1 MATLGDMLREARE
14 TRGLTAEDVERATRI
29 RARYV
34 HALEDHQFQELPGD
48 VYTRG
53 FLRNYA
59 IFLDLPVADVLG
71 AYDTAT
77 LPPRGRG
84 LLGGGGAVG
93 PPIPALSAPS
103 LKAPTVRS
111 SGAAAREG
119 VPRIQPVSPVP
130 VDTRL
135 RYAPSCTVVSGLGVV
150 LLLAFYLIYS
160 TYTTSQR
167 ALPTP
172 TPPPPTPTTLAQIL
186 PTVIVSQTPV
196 WTPLP
201 TPGPSPIPSPP
212 APSPGEASPIAPPGT
227 TPGAP
232 PVTAVAVAPTNTPV
246 PQNVTVEITLSGQP
260 VWFRVFVDGVRA
272 IEGTLPARTVRSWT
286 GTKSIQIRTGRADI
300 VRIKVNG
307 VDRGL
312 LGSSRQT
319 VITKEWDINGNET
332 IIR

>member
-14 TRGLTAEDVERATRI
+14 TRGLTPDDVERATRI

-34 HALEDHQFQELPGD
+34 HALEEHQFHELPGD

-59 IFLDLPVADVLG
+59 IFLGLPIADVLG

-84 LLGGGGAVG
+84 LRMGGGAAAG
-93 PPIPALSAPS
+93 PPVPPLSAPS
-103 LKAPTVRS
+103 LKTATVRS
-111 SGAAAREG
+111 SDAAAREV
-119 VPRIQPVSPVP
+119 VPRIQPVSPMP

-172 TPPPPTPTTLAQIL
+172 TLLPPTPTTLAQIL

-212 APSPGEASPIAPPGT
+212 GDASPSVPGT

-232 PVTAVAVAPTNTPV
+232 PATAVAVAPTLTPV

-272 IEGTLPARTVRSWT
+272 FEGTLPARTVRSWT
-286 GTKSIQIRTGRADI
+286 GARSIQIRTGRADI

-312 LGSSRQT
+312 LGSPRQT
-319 VITKEWDINGNET
+319 VVTKEWDVSGTET

>member
-14 TRGLTAEDVERATRI
+14 SRGLSAEDVERATRI

-34 HALEDHQFQELPGD
+34 HALEGHQFHELPGD

-59 IFLDLPVADVLG
+59 IFLGLPVEEVLG
-71 AYDTAT
+71 AYDEAT

-84 LLGGGGAVG
+84 LRLGGAAAG
-93 PPIPALSAPS
+93 PPVPPLSAPS
-103 LKAPTVRS
+103 LKPAIVRS

-167 ALPTP
+167 TLPTP
-172 TPPPPTPTTLAQIL
+172 TPPPPTPTTLAQLL

-212 APSPGEASPIAPPGT
+212 PPPPGEPSPPP
-227 TPGAP
+227 A
-232 PVTAVAVAPTNTPV
+232 TAVAVAPTNTPV
-246 PQNVTVEITLSGQP
+246 PTSVTLEITLGPQP

-272 IEGTLPARTVRSWT
+272 FEGTLPARTVRSWT
-286 GTKSIQIRTGRADI
+286 GSKSIQLRTGRADV

-312 LGSSRQT
+312 LGTPRQT
-319 VITKEWDINGNET
+319 VVTKEWDVNGNET
-332 IIR
+332 IIQ

>member
-1 MATLGDMLREARE
+1 MATLGDILREARE
-14 TRGLTAEDVERATRI
+14 TRGLTPDDVERATRI

-34 HALEDHQFQELPGD
+34 HALEEHQFQELPGD

-59 IFLDLPVADVLG
+59 IFLGLPVADVLG

-77 LPPRGRG
+77 LPPRSRSLRMGSG
-84 LLGGGGAVG
+84 PAG
-93 PPIPALSAPS
+93 PPMPALSAPS
-103 LKAPTVRS
+103 LKTATVRS
-111 SGAAAREG
+111 SGAAARE
-119 VPRIQPVSPVP
+119 VAPRIQPVSPVP

-172 TPPPPTPTTLAQIL
+172 TLLPSTPTTLAQIL

-212 APSPGEASPIAPPGT
+212 APPGEASPGT

-232 PVTAVAVAPTNTPV
+232 PATAVAAAPTLTPV
-246 PQNVTVEITLSGQP
+246 PQNVSVEITLSQQP

-272 IEGTLPARTVRSWT
+272 FEGTLPARTVRSWM
-286 GTKSIQIRTGRADI
+286 GAKSVQIRTGRADI

-312 LGSSRQT
+312 LGTPRQT
-319 VITKEWDINGNET
+319 VVTKEWDVNGTET